1 MRLLLWICGTAA
13 LLAAGAVVALPVV
26 ANGEWARRLVA
37 DTARDA
43 VGGELTF
50 GRIGFR
56 LPTLSLVVDD
66 VALAGGGAEAHV
78 GELALGL
85 DAGALLSGRV
95 VVDRIVV
102 ADPRITVRAAGL
114 EEDAGSPEPSAGGA
128 DAPAETAEAAAAPPR
143 IAVRSFRLV
152 RGELAW
158 RGADGAEAF
167 ALSDID
173 IAAPGPARPVRLT
186 ARAVVDGRPM
196 ALEAVLEDRGA
207 ALAGE
212 PFGVAAALDSEW
224 ARVTFEGTA
233 RAAVPAGF
241 DGALTA
247 RTDSLGA
254 LLAQLGSPLPESMA
268 DPGEV
273 RLEARA
279 SLDDGGVVALRGAA
293 LEAAAFA
300 AAGSASFAAGDVPA
314 IAAELELSRLD
325 LDALFPIAAAAET
338 APEAAPAAG
347 AAPTTPA
354 AAGPAPDG
362 WSAEPIDAAGLRG
375 LDADIRIAAADMRY
389 RGMALERA
397 ELSARLSGGA
407 LRVAVANAALE
418 SGGTV
423 EANAAV
429 DASGAALAVDFRL
442 AAAGVALQPPL
453 AAFTGTDMLS
463 GAAELSAHGASRG
476 ASMAE
481 LVAALDGGGA
491 LRVVDGA
498 VEGISLEGMDI
509 AGALD
514 SAAAAILDI
523 DDGGRARTLFD
534 SLDATFAVND
544 GAVANDDL
552 EVRAPLFRASGA
564 GRAAL
569 PARTLD
575 YRVSATLAAQG
586 LGDNVL
592 AGIPIPV
599 RASGPWESLAWDV
612 DWESVLAA
620 VATDPARAAALPAGL
635 ALGAAEL
642 GVALPAA
649 LLEGG
654 AAGLGAILEEALAP
668 PEDGEDGPAL
678 PFPDPIDLL
687 GDLLDR

>member
-1 MRLLLWICGTAA
+1 MRLLLWICGAA
-13 LLAAGAVVALPVV
+13 AVLAAGAVVALPVV

-37 DTARDA
+37 DTAREA

-50 GRIGFR
+50 GRVGFR

-102 ADPRITVRAAGL
+102 ADPRITVRATGP
-114 EEDAGSPEPSAGGA
+114 EEDAAAPESTAGGGA
-128 DAPAETAEAAAAPPR
+128 SAPAETAAAAPPR

-158 RGADGAEAF
+158 IGPDGAEAF

-173 IAAPGPARPVRLT
+173 VAAPGPSRPVRVT
-186 ARAVVDGRPM
+186 ARAAFDGMPA
-196 ALEAVLEDRGA
+196 ALEAVLADRDA

-212 PFGVAAALDSEW
+212 PVGVAAALDSEW
-224 ARVTFEGTA
+224 ARAAFEGTV
-233 RAAVPAGF
+233 RASGPAGF
-241 DGALTA
+241 DGALEI

-254 LLAQLGSPLPESMA
+254 LLARLDRPLPESMA

-273 RLEARA
+273 RLEAQA
-279 SLDDGGVVALRGAA
+279 SLDDGGVLALRGAA
-293 LEAAAFA
+293 LEGAAFA
-300 AAGSASFAAGDVPA
+300 AAGSAGFTAGDVPA
-314 IAAELELSRLD
+314 IVAELELTRLD
-325 LDALFPIAAAAET
+325 LDALFPAAA
-338 APEAAPAAG
+338 APEAAPAPVPAAVVSPADG
-347 AAPTTPA
+347 AA
-354 AAGPAPDG
+354 APEG
-362 WSAEPIDAAGLRG
+362 WSEEPIDAAGLRG
-375 LDADIRIAAADMRY
+375 VDADVRVAAAGVRY

-423 EANAAV
+423 AANAAV
-429 DASGAALAVDFRL
+429 DASGAALAAEFRL
-442 AAAGVALQPPL
+442 AAAGVALRPPL
-453 AAFTGTDMLS
+453 AAFAGTDILS

-491 LRVVDGA
+491 LSVVDGA
-498 VEGISLEGMDI
+498 VEGLSLEGVDI
-509 AGALD
+509 AGALH
-514 SAAAAILDI
+514 AAAAAVLDV
-523 DDGGRARTLFD
+523 DDAGRARTLFD
-534 SLDATFAVND
+534 SLDATFVIAGGV
-544 GAVANDDL
+544 VANDDL
-552 EVRAPLFRASGA
+552 EVRAPLFRASGT

-575 YRVSATLAAQG
+575 YRLSAILAAQG
-586 LGDNVL
+586 AGGGVL
-592 AGIPIPV
+592 ADIPIPI
-599 RASGPWESLAWDV
+599 RASGPWESLAWEV

-620 VATDPARAAALPAGL
+620 AAADPVRAAALPAGL
-635 ALGAAEL
+635 AAGAAEL

-678 PFPDPIDLL
+678 PVPDPIDLL
-687 GDLLDR
+687 GDLLGR

>member
-1 MRLLLWICGTAA
+1 MRLILWICGTAA
-13 LLAAGAVVALPVV
+13 VLAAGAVAALPVV

-85 DAGALLSGRV
+85 DAGALLEGRIA
-95 VVDRIVV
+95 VDRIVV
-102 ADPRITVRAAGL
+102 AEPRIAVRAAGP
-114 EEDAGSPEPSAGGA
+114 EEDADSADSADGGGGA
-128 DAPAETAEAAAAPPR
+128 DAPAETAEAAPALR

-158 RGADGAEAF
+158 RGPDGAEAF

-186 ARAVVDGRPM
+186 ARAAFDGMPM
-196 ALEAVLEDRGA
+196 TLEATLEDRDA

-212 PFGVAAALDSEW
+212 PFDVAAALDSEW
-224 ARVTFEGTA
+224 ARATFEGTA
-233 RAAVPAGF
+233 RAAGPAGF

-254 LLAQLGSPLPESMA
+254 LLARLGSPLPESMA

-279 SLDDGGVVALRGAA
+279 SLDDGGAVALRDATVEG
-293 LEAAAFA
+293 AAFA
-300 AAGSASFAAGDVPA
+300 AAGRASFAPADVPVVV
-314 IAAELELSRLD
+314 AELDLARLD
-325 LDALFPIAAAAET
+325 LDALFPAAET

-347 AAPTTPA
+347 AAPPPA
-354 AAGPAPDG
+354 AAGPAPEG

-375 LDADIRIAAADMRY
+375 LDADIRIAAADVRY
-389 RGMALERA
+389 RGMALARA

-429 DASGAALAVDFRL
+429 DASGAALAAEFRL
-442 AAAGVALQPPL
+442 AAAGVALRPPL
-453 AAFTGTDMLS
+453 AAFAGTDMLS

-491 LRVVDGA
+491 LRVVAGA
-498 VEGISLEGMDI
+498 VEGISLEGVDI

-514 SAAAAILDI
+514 AAAAAILDI

-534 SLDATFAVND
+534 SLDATFAIAG

-575 YRVSATLAAQG
+575 YRVSATLAAHG

-592 AGIPIPV
+592 ADIPIPV
-599 RASGPWESLAWDV
+599 RASGPWESLAWEV

-678 PFPDPIDLL
+678 PVPDPIDLL

>member
-66 VALAGGGAEAHV
+66 VALAGGGAEAQV

-102 ADPRITVRAAGL
+102 ADPRITVRAAGP
-114 EEDAGSPEPSAGGA
+114 EEDAGSPEPAAGGA
-128 DAPAETAEAAAAPPR
+128 DAPAETAEAAAAAPR

-158 RGADGAEAF
+158 RGAGGAEAF

-186 ARAVVDGRPM
+186 ARAVVDGMPM
-196 ALEAVLEDRGA
+196 ALEAALEDRDA

-233 RAAVPAGF
+233 RAAGPAGF
-241 DGALTA
+241 EGALTA
-247 RTDSLGA
+247 RTDSVGA
-254 LLAQLGSPLPESMA
+254 LLAQLGSPLPESMT

-293 LEAAAFA
+293 LEGAAFA

-325 LDALFPIAAAAET
+325 LDALFPAAAET

-347 AAPTTPA
+347 AAPA
-354 AAGPAPDG
+354 AADPAPEG
-362 WSAEPIDAAGLRG
+362 WSDEPIDAAGLRG

-429 DASGAALAVDFRL
+429 DASGAALAVEFRL
-442 AAAGVALQPPL
+442 DAAGVALQPPL
-453 AAFTGTDMLS
+453 AAFAGTDMLS

-498 VEGISLEGMDI
+498 VEGISLEGVDI

-586 LGDNVL
+586 AGDNVL
-592 AGIPIPV
+592 ADIPIPV

-678 PFPDPIDLL
+678 PIPDPIDLL

>member
-13 LLAAGAVVALPVV
+13 LLAAGAVAALPVV

-102 ADPRITVRAAGL
+102 ADPRITVRAAGP
-114 EEDAGSPEPSAGGA
+114 EDDAGSPEPAGGGA
-128 DAPAETAEAAAAPPR
+128 DAPAETAEAAAAAPH

-152 RGELAW
+152 RGELVW
-158 RGADGAEAF
+158 RGAGGAEAF

-173 IAAPGPARPVRLT
+173 ITAPGPARPVRLT
-186 ARAVVDGRPM
+186 ARAVVDGMPM
-196 ALEAVLEDRGA
+196 ALEATLEDRDAVLA
-207 ALAGE
+207 AE
-212 PFGVAAALDSEW
+212 PFDVAAAVDSEF
-224 ARVTFEGTA
+224 ARVTYEGTA
-233 RAAVPAGF
+233 RAAGPAGF

-247 RTDSLGA
+247 RTDSVGA

-268 DPGEV
+268 DPGEA

-279 SLDDGGVVALRGAA
+279 SLDGGGVVALRGAV
-293 LEAAAFA
+293 LKGAAFA
-300 AAGSASFAAGDVPA
+300 AAGSASFAAGDVPS

-325 LDALFPIAAAAET
+325 LDALLPISAAAET

-347 AAPTTPA
+347 AAPA
-354 AAGPAPDG
+354 AAETAPEG

-375 LDADIRIAAADMRY
+375 LDADIRIAAADVRY
-389 RGMALERA
+389 RSMALERA

-429 DASGAALAVDFRL
+429 DASGAALAVEFRI
-442 AAAGVALQPPL
+442 AAAGVALQSPL
-453 AAFTGTDMLS
+453 AAFAGTDMLS

-498 VEGISLEGMDI
+498 VEGISLEGVDI

-534 SLDATFAVND
+534 SLDATFAVNH

-586 LGDNVL
+586 VGDNVL
-592 AGIPIPV
+592 ADIPIPV

-678 PFPDPIDLL
+678 PIPDPIDLL

>member
-1 MRLLLWICGTAA
+1 MRLLLWICGAA
-13 LLAAGAVVALPVV
+13 AVLAAGAVVALPVV

-37 DTARDA
+37 DTAREA

-50 GRIGFR
+50 GRVGFR

-102 ADPRITVRAAGL
+102 ADPRITVRATGP
-114 EEDAGSPEPSAGGA
+114 EEDAAPPESTGGGA
-128 DAPAETAEAAAAPPR
+128 SAPAETAAAASPR

-158 RGADGAEAF
+158 IGPDGAEAF
-167 ALSDID
+167 VLSDID
-173 IAAPGPARPVRLT
+173 VAAPGPSRPVRAT
-186 ARAVVDGRPM
+186 ARAAFDGMPI
-196 ALEAVLEDRGA
+196 ALEAMLADRDA

-212 PFGVAAALDSEW
+212 SVGVAAALDSEW
-224 ARVTFEGTA
+224 ARARFEGTA
-233 RAAVPAGF
+233 RASGPAGF
-241 DGALTA
+241 DGALA
-247 RTDSLGA
+247 VRTDSLGA
-254 LLAQLGSPLPESMA
+254 LLARLDRPLPESMA

-273 RLEARA
+273 RLEAQA
-279 SLDDGGVVALRGAA
+279 SLDDGGVLALRGAA
-293 LEAAAFA
+293 LEGAAFA
-300 AAGSASFAAGDVPA
+300 AAGSASFAAADVPA
-314 IAAELELSRLD
+314 IVAELELTRLD
-325 LDALFPIAAAAET
+325 LDALFPAAAGET

-347 AAPTTPA
+347 AAPPPA
-354 AAGPAPDG
+354 AAASAPAG
-362 WSAEPIDAAGLRG
+362 WSEQPIDAAGLRG
-375 LDADIRIAAADMRY
+375 LDADVRIAAAGVRY

-407 LRVAVANAALE
+407 LRVEVANAALE

-423 EANAAV
+423 AANAAV
-429 DASGAALAVDFRL
+429 DASGAALAAEFRL
-442 AAAGVALQPPL
+442 AAAGVALRPPL
-453 AAFTGTDMLS
+453 AAFAGTGLLS

-491 LRVVDGA
+491 LSVVDGA
-498 VEGISLEGMDI
+498 VEGLSLEGVDI
-509 AGALD
+509 AGALHA
-514 SAAAAILDI
+514 AAAAILDV
-523 DDGGRARTLFD
+523 DAAGRARTLFD
-534 SLDATFAVND
+534 SLDATFVIAGGV
-544 GAVANDDL
+544 VANDDL
-552 EVRAPLFRASGA
+552 EVRAPLFRAAGA

-575 YRVSATLAAQG
+575 YRLSATLAAQG
-586 LGDNVL
+586 AGGGVL
-592 AGIPIPV
+592 ADIPIPI
-599 RASGPWESLAWDV
+599 RASGPWESLAWEV

-620 VATDPARAAALPAGL
+620 AAADPARAAALPAGL
-635 ALGAAEL
+635 AAGAAEL

-668 PEDGEDGPAL
+668 PEDGGDGPAL
-678 PFPDPIDLL
+678 PVPDPIDLL
-687 GDLLDR
+687 GDLLGR

>member
-1 MRLLLWICGTAA
+1 MRLILWICGTAA
-13 LLAAGAVVALPVV
+13 VLAAGAVAALPVV

-85 DAGALLSGRV
+85 DAGALLEGRIA
-95 VVDRIVV
+95 VDRIVV
-102 ADPRITVRAAGL
+102 AEPRIAVRAAGP
-114 EEDAGSPEPSAGGA
+114 EEDADSADSADGGGGA
-128 DAPAETAEAAAAPPR
+128 DAPAETAEAAPALR

-158 RGADGAEAF
+158 RGPDGAEAF

-173 IAAPGPARPVRLT
+173 IAAPGPSRPVRLT
-186 ARAVVDGRPM
+186 ARAAFDGMPM
-196 ALEAVLEDRGA
+196 TLEATLEDRDA

-212 PFGVAAALDSEW
+212 PFDVAAALDSEW
-224 ARVTFEGTA
+224 ARATFEGTA
-233 RAAVPAGF
+233 RAAGPAGF

-254 LLAQLGSPLPESMA
+254 LLARLGSPLPESMA

-279 SLDDGGVVALRGAA
+279 SLDDGGAVALRDATVEG
-293 LEAAAFA
+293 AAFA
-300 AAGSASFAAGDVPA
+300 AAGRASFAPADVPVVV
-314 IAAELELSRLD
+314 AELDLARLD
-325 LDALFPIAAAAET
+325 LDALFPAAET

-347 AAPTTPA
+347 AAPPPA
-354 AAGPAPDG
+354 AAGPAPEG

-375 LDADIRIAAADMRY
+375 FDADIRIAAADVRY

-397 ELSARLSGGA
+397 DLSARLSGGA
-407 LRVAVANAALE
+407 LRLAVANAALE

-429 DASGAALAVDFRL
+429 DASGAALAAEFRL
-442 AAAGVALQPPL
+442 AAAGVALRPPL
-453 AAFTGTDMLS
+453 AAFAGVDMLS

-498 VEGISLEGMDI
+498 VEGISLEGVDI

-514 SAAAAILDI
+514 GAAAAILDI

-534 SLDATFAVND
+534 SLDATFAIAG

-575 YRVSATLAAQG
+575 YRVSATLAAHG

-592 AGIPIPV
+592 ADIPIPV
-599 RASGPWESLAWDV
+599 RASGPWESLAWEV

-642 GVALPAA
+642 GVTLPAA

-678 PFPDPIDLL
+678 PVPDPIDLL

>member
-13 LLAAGAVVALPVV
+13 LLAAGAVAALPVV

-66 VALAGGGAEAHV
+66 VALAGGGAEAQV

-102 ADPRITVRAAGL
+102 ADPRITVRAAGP
-114 EEDAGSPEPSAGGA
+114 EEDADSPEPAAGGA

-173 IAAPGPARPVRLT
+173 IAAPGPSRPVRLT
-186 ARAVVDGRPM
+186 ARAVVDGMPM
-196 ALEAVLEDRGA
+196 ALEAALEDRDA

-233 RAAVPAGF
+233 RAAGPAGF
-241 DGALTA
+241 EGALTA
-247 RTDSLGA
+247 RTDSVGA
-254 LLAQLGSPLPESMA
+254 LLAQLGSPLPESMT

-293 LEAAAFA
+293 LEGAAFA

-325 LDALFPIAAAAET
+325 LDALFPAAAET

-347 AAPTTPA
+347 AAPA
-354 AAGPAPDG
+354 AADPAPEG
-362 WSAEPIDAAGLRG
+362 WSDEPIDAAGLRG

-429 DASGAALAVDFRL
+429 DASGAALAVEFRL
-442 AAAGVALQPPL
+442 DAAGVALQPPL
-453 AAFTGTDMLS
+453 AAFAGTDMLS

-498 VEGISLEGMDI
+498 VEGISLEGVDI

-586 LGDNVL
+586 AGDNVL
-592 AGIPIPV
+592 ADIPIPV
-599 RASGPWESLAWDV
+599 RASGPWESLAWEV

-678 PFPDPIDLL
+678 PIPDPIDLL

>member
-13 LLAAGAVVALPVV
+13 VLAAGAVVALPVV

-66 VALAGGGAEAHV
+66 VALAGGGAEAHI

-85 DAGALLSGRV
+85 DAGALLEGRV

-102 ADPRITVRAAGL
+102 AEPRITVRAAGP
-114 EEDAGSPEPSAGGA
+114 EEDADSAESADGGGGA
-128 DAPAETAEAAAAPPR
+128 DAPAETAEAAPALR

-158 RGADGAEAF
+158 RGPDGAEAF

-173 IAAPGPARPVRLT
+173 IAAPGPSRPVRLT
-186 ARAVVDGRPM
+186 ARAAFDGMPM
-196 ALEAVLEDRGA
+196 TLEATVEDRDA

-212 PFGVAAALDSEW
+212 PFDVAAALDSEW
-224 ARVTFEGTA
+224 ARATFEGTA
-233 RAAVPAGF
+233 RAAGPAGF
-241 DGALTA
+241 DGAFTA

-254 LLAQLGSPLPESMA
+254 LLARLGSPLPESMA

-279 SLDDGGVVALRGAA
+279 SLGDGGVVALRGAA

-300 AAGSASFAAGDVPA
+300 AAGSASFAAADVPVVV
-314 IAAELELSRLD
+314 AALELSRLD
-325 LDALFPIAAAAET
+325 LDALFPAAAET

-347 AAPTTPA
+347 SAPAPA
-354 AAGPAPDG
+354 AAEPAPEG
-362 WSAEPIDAAGLRG
+362 WRAEPIDAAGLRG
-375 LDADIRIAAADMRY
+375 LDADIRIAAADVRY

-397 ELSARLSGGA
+397 DLSARLSGGV
-407 LRVAVANAALE
+407 LRMAVANAALE

-429 DASGAALAVDFRL
+429 DASGAALAAEFRL
-442 AAAGVALQPPL
+442 AAAGVALRPPL
-453 AAFTGTDMLS
+453 AAFAGVDMLS

-498 VEGISLEGMDI
+498 VEGISLEGVDI

-514 SAAAAILDI
+514 GAAAAILDV

-534 SLDATFAVND
+534 SLDATFAVAG
-544 GAVANDDL
+544 GAVVNDDL

-575 YRVSATLAAQG
+575 YRVSATLAAHG

-592 AGIPIPV
+592 ADIPIPV
-599 RASGPWESLAWDV
+599 RASGPWESLAWEV

-642 GVALPAA
+642 GIALPAA

-678 PFPDPIDLL
+678 PVPDPIDLL

>member
-102 ADPRITVRAAGL
+102 ADPRITVRAAGP
-114 EEDAGSPEPSAGGA
+114 EEDADSPEPADDGGA
-128 DAPAETAEAAAAPPR
+128 DAPAETAEAAAAAPR

-158 RGADGAEAF
+158 RGAGGAEAF

-186 ARAVVDGRPM
+186 ARAVVDGMPM
-196 ALEAVLEDRGA
+196 ALEAVLEDRDA

-212 PFGVAAALDSEW
+212 PFGVAAAVDSEW

-233 RAAVPAGF
+233 RAAGPAGF

-247 RTDSLGA
+247 RTGSLGA

-273 RLEARA
+273 HLEARA
-279 SLDDGGVVALRGAA
+279 SLDGGGVVALRGAA
-293 LEAAAFA
+293 LEGAAFT
-300 AAGSASFAAGDVPA
+300 AAGSASFAIGGVLA
-314 IAAELELSRLD
+314 IAAEIELSRLD

-338 APEAAPAAG
+338 APEAAPAA
-347 AAPTTPA
+347 AAPSSPA
-354 AAGPAPDG
+354 AADPAPEG

-375 LDADIRIAAADMRY
+375 LDADIRIAAADVRY

-423 EANAAV
+423 EANASV
-429 DASGAALAVDFRL
+429 DASGAALAVEFRL
-442 AAAGVALQPPL
+442 DAAGVALQPPL
-453 AAFTGTDMLS
+453 AAFAETDMLS
-463 GAAELSAHGASRG
+463 GAAELSAQGASRG

-498 VEGISLEGMDI
+498 VEGISLEGVDI

-514 SAAAAILDI
+514 IAAAAILNI

-534 SLDATFAVND
+534 SLDATFAVAG

-586 LGDNVL
+586 VGDNVL
-592 AGIPIPV
+592 ADIPIPV
-599 RASGPWESLAWDV
+599 RASGPWESLAWEV

-654 AAGLGAILEEALAP
+654 AAGLDAILEEALAP
-668 PEDGEDGPAL
+668 PEDGPAL
-678 PFPDPIDLL
+678 PIPDPIDLL